1 MLLTGLGHLGPPLG
15 LEVGASPI
23 PNAGLCHQE
32 DQSSLKGKC
41 GSCKQEGSM
50 GGGWMLVKHQS
61 LFQFLIFEVR
71 KV

>member
-15 LEVGASPI
+15 LGVAASPI

-32 DQSSLKGKC
+32 DRSSLKGKS

-50 GGGWMLVKHQS
+50 GGGWMLVKHQCP
-61 LFQFLIFEVR
+61 FQFLMFGVR